1 MVDEINTK
9 SNRNKF
15 EALNKLIINNINII
29 MVFETKI
36 DDTFPVSKPC
46 VNGYFP
52 RIALKGPQKG
62 VDYYHISRKIFLLK
76 QCK

>member
-29 MVFETKI
+29 MVFERLMI
-36 DDTFPVSKPC
+36 HFQFPNLASMDT
-46 VNGYFP
+46 FP
-52 RIALKGPQKG
+52 RIALIGPQKG
-62 VDYYHISRKIFLLK
+62 VDYYHI
-76 QCK
+76 

>member
-15 EALNKLIINNINII
+15 KALNKLIINNINII

-46 VNGYFP
+46 VNGYFSP
-52 RIALKGPQKG
+52 YCPDRTSKGRG
-62 VDYYHISRKIFLLK
+62 LLSYMK
-76 QCK
+76 KNIPSKTV